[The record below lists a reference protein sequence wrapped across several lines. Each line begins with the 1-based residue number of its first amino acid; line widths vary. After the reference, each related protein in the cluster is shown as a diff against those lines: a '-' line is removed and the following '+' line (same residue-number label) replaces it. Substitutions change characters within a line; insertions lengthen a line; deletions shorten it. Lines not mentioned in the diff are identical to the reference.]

1 MPIDREIILDVM
13 IIDMIELF
21 TRWYDSH
28 SKSADWFR
36 NVLKS
41 AILFLS
47 KAWSRLLQETEI
59 SLLSSR
65 QRVYY
70 FFSKNEKSIYKEY
83 PLDPFIVNV
92 LSLKRL
98 RWLNLSS

>member
-13 IIDMIELF
+13 ITDMIELF
-21 TRWYDSH
+21 ARWYDFL
-28 SKSADWFR
+28 SKSADWFL

-41 AILFLS
+41 VIVCFDE
-47 KAWSRLLQETEI
+47 AWSRLLQETEI

-70 FFSKNEKSIYKEY
+70 FFSKNEKSTYKEY
-83 PLDPFIVNV
+83 PLDPFIVNG